1 MDPEEYDKAFYTVK
15 DMLSKEIL
23 NNSFDPDKQSTVIFD
38 ANKFAICAVL
48 IQEGKVISCVSRC
61 LNKHQRNWATIERE
75 LFAFTYSLKKFRIF
89 LLGHFF
95 VGKTDHKPLI
105 GLLKKIDSIEN
116 QRLLTMVLATTEFSF
131 EIEYIPGK
139 KNILAD
145 FGTRHIPL
153 TDWPIQEEDPL
164 ELNSLLPFHNFTS
177 IEFPVLHKRLYNQQD
192 FEEFEK
198 FQWKTMEKEDCFT
211 TIIKKEEKILVPVT
225 IRRSV
230 FWATH
235 FPNHQGFSQTLRILK
250 DRHFFWP
257 NMKKDVAEFL
267 STCVC
272 AIKKTDK
279 FKKKAFAR
287 NWLKALRVL
296 HILAIDIYEYE
307 GKQYLTFLDIFSG
320 FPFAEEIS
328 SKQEIEVKRAFDKFC
343 SLFAVPESIF
353 SDNGTEFNLINV
365 PRHTTPANFPQP
377 NGKLERLHKEIGK
390 LCRIHSFD
398 PTQAVSLLQTL
409 VKEAI
414 FYNGLQLAPVLE
426 NEEAL
431 ANFSFSSLK
440 PESFQLYDFV
450 YREVQLRKRAKH
462 HNTYTGP
469 HMITKVISPTV
480 YIINSHKN
488 YSGEIK
494 AHYNQLKPFSIP
506 DTSYWILN
514 ITYLKNALVEM
525 GLELFK
531 GINVVINFKNLSIL
545 TLQLLN
551 SDVKKVFVI
560 PEWLCAPWYK
570 PLHGVLKTRVRS
582 VKLPSVPDLFTDTLG
597 NPLGVFSY
605 DHWLFATA
613 SSDDFIE
620 GGTYVTFSPM
630 K

>member
-1 MDPEEYDKAFYTVK
+1 
-15 DMLSKEIL
+15 
-23 NNSFDPDKQSTVIFD
+23 
-38 ANKFAICAVL
+38 
-48 IQEGKVISCVSRC
+48 
-61 LNKHQRNWATIERE
+61 
-75 LFAFTYSLKKFRIF
+75 
-89 LLGHFF
+89 
-95 VGKTDHKPLI
+95 
-105 GLLKKIDSIEN
+105 
-116 QRLLTMVLATTEFSF
+116 MVVE
-131 EIEYIPGK
+131 
-139 KNILAD
+139 
-145 FGTRHIPL
+145 
-153 TDWPIQEEDPL
+153 
-164 ELNSLLPFHNFTS
+164 
-177 IEFPVLHKRLYNQQD
+177 
-192 FEEFEK
+192 
-198 FQWKTMEKEDCFT
+198 
-211 TIIKKEEKILVPVT
+211 KEEKILVPVT
-225 IRRSV
+225 IHCSV

-235 FPNHQGFSQTLRILK
+235 FPNHQGFSQTLKILK

-307 GKQYLTFLDIFSG
+307 GKQYLTFLGIFSG

-398 PTQAVSLLQTL
+398 PTQAVSLLQTS
-409 VKEAI
+409 VKKAI

-426 NEEAL
+426 DEEAL

-440 PESFQLYDFV
+440 LESFQLYDFV

-514 ITYLKNALVEM
+514 TIYLKYALVEM

-605 DHWLFATA
+605 DHWLFVTA
-613 SSDDFIE
+613 SSDDLLK
-620 GGTYVTFSPM
+620 GGLTSRAVR
-630 K
+630 